1 MNEVDNMN
9 RIKELRKKRNLT
21 LRKLGKEVGISF
33 GALGNY
39 ENERREPRLKTWKA
53 LADYFDVSV
62 PYIQGISEIPS
73 IDKFVKKN
81 EPTQIEIGIPE
92 GESVP
97 EGFSV
102 TDTLE
107 QLSMSNKEKTVSPL
121 LHTLYREE
129 VANEIDDEL
138 ANFNDRVNYAFA
150 IRLFSDAVLTT
161 FEQKSEY
168 KDAAISFE
176 FLTYLADM
184 INNAETP
191 LSLDELTSTLDG
203 FIEMMR
209 EDKDN

>member
-1 MNEVDNMN
+1 MN

-121 LHTLYREE
+121 LHMLYREE

-176 FLTYLADM
+176 FLTYLANM

>member
-1 MNEVDNMN
+1 MN

>member
-1 MNEVDNMN
+1 MN

-176 FLTYLADM
+176 FLTYLANM